1 MDAGFTKQTIYINT
15 PFAPIRFYTDSDF
28 SEFSISPEMS
38 DGMKFDTDIGVLTGI
53 YTGAAK
59 SVVYTVKAMY
69 KGEEASTTFTID
81 YKGRICHSTL
91 TKRASGKGKPAI
103 SDLLL
108 STICKLCGL
117 FPQAHVRFRTCGN
130 MYICESAS

>member
-1 MDAGFTKQTIYINT
+1 MT
-15 PFAPIRFYTDSDF
+15 
-28 SEFSISPEMS
+28 

-53 YTGAAK
+53 YTGAVK

-81 YKGRICHSTL
+81 YKGMICYSTL
-91 TKRASGKGKPAI
+91 TKRESGKRRSEI
-103 SDLLL
+103 SNLLL

-117 FPQAHVRFRTCGN
+117 FPQTHVRIRTCGN
-130 MYICESAS
+130 LYLCEPTS